1 MDKWDESAAKAWAA
15 ILAKVRAL
23 NEAGETLEGIA
34 KLLDIKNRGSISLW
48 LSGGRK
54 AENTSFPNM
63 LRYLERLGFDY
74 AEFLPSP
81 TLPTI
86 RRPAPHAP
94 VEEVQGEDLPRI
106 PVVGATGA
114 GDGVELFNAHPEYWL
129 PVLPQYA
136 KPDIIGLVVEGDSM
150 EPTIHKGA
158 VVGIIPYDGS
168 INEGGIYLVQRPPF
182 GRTIKRIKMGEDD
195 QIVLHSDNPSYAPTP
210 VPFEGYE
217 KIILG
222 RVIWIWQTC

>member
-1 MDKWDESAAKAWAA
+1 MDKWDESAAKAWTA
-15 ILAKVRAL
+15 ILEKVRAL
-23 NEAGETLEGIA
+23 DEAGETLEGIA
-34 KLLDIKNRGSISLW
+34 KLLGIKNRGSISLW

-74 AEFLPSP
+74 MDFLPP
-81 TLPTI
+81 PLPTI

-94 VEEVQGEDLPRI
+94 TEKVEGDNLPRI
-106 PVVGATGA
+106 PVVGTTGA
-114 GDGVELFNAHPEYWL
+114 GDAVELFNAHPEYWL

-136 KPDIIGLVVEGDSM
+136 KPEVIGLIVEGDSM

-182 GRTIKRIKMGEDD
+182 GRTIKRIKMGEDER
-195 QIVLHSDNPSYAPTP
+195 IILHSDNPSYAPTP
-210 VPFEGYE
+210 VPFDGYE

-222 RVIWIWQTC
+222 RVIWIWQSC

>member
-1 MDKWDESAAKAWAA
+1 MDKWDESAAKAWTA

-23 NEAGETLEGIA
+23 DEAGETLEGIA
-34 KLLDIKNRGSISLW
+34 KLLGIKNRGSISLW

-63 LRYLERLGFDY
+63 LRYLDRLGLDCMD
-74 AEFLPSP
+74 FLPLS
-81 TLPTI
+81 LPTM

-94 VEEVQGEDLPRI
+94 TEEVAGENLPRI
-106 PVVGATGA
+106 PVIGATGA
-114 GDGVELFNAHPEYWL
+114 GDGVELFSADPEYWL

-136 KPDIIGLVVEGDSM
+136 KPKVIGLIVEGDSM

-182 GRTIKRIKMGEDD
+182 GRTIKRIKMGEDER
-195 QIVLHSDNPSYAPTP
+195 IILHSDNPSYAPTP

-222 RVIWIWQTC
+222 RVIWIWQSC

>member
-23 NEAGETLEGIA
+23 DEAGETLEGIA
-34 KLLDIKNRGSISLW
+34 KLLGIKNRGSISLW

-63 LRYLERLGFDY
+63 LRYLDRLGLDY
-74 AEFLPSP
+74 AEFLPSV
-81 TLPTI
+81 TPTI
-86 RRPAPHAP
+86 RRPAPYSP
-94 VEEVQGEDLPRI
+94 EEIIEGTNLPLI
-106 PVVGATGA
+106 PVMGGTGA
-114 GDGVELFNAHPEYWL
+114 GNAVELFDSHPEYLL

-136 KPDIIGLVVEGDSM
+136 KPNVIGLVVEGDSM

-168 INEGGIYLVQRPPF
+168 LNEGGIYLIQRPPF
-182 GRTIKRIKMGEDD
+182 GRTIKRIKMGEGK
-195 QIVLHSDNPSYAPTP
+195 QIVLHSDNPMYAPTP
-210 VPFEGYE
+210 IIYEGHE
-217 KIILG
+217 DIIVG
-222 RVIWIWQTC
+222 RVVWIWQAC